1 MHAITIENLSKKYND
16 RIAVDRLSLTIN
28 KGELLAFL
36 GFNGAGKT
44 TLFNLLTG
52 VYEPTQGEVTFY
64 KQGEPVN
71 LNGMKPYKVAK
82 LQQLSMLFIKLN
94 LI

>member
-16 RIAVDRLSLTIN
+16 RIAVDRLSLIIN

-44 TLFNLLTG
+44 TTIKMLSGLVT
-52 VYEPTQGEVTFY
+52 PTSGDRKSV
-64 KQGEPVN
+64 V
-71 LNGMKPYKVAK
+71 
-82 LQQLSMLFIKLN
+82 
-94 LI
+94 